1 MVVKNEKLK
10 SIIDALNNEYFVVNG
25 DIYNYVDVSRT
36 TDLDGNQIVV
46 FIFMDNNEQVTRF
59 AFDIHENTK
68 PQQII
73 DQIYG
78 ILYQRG

>member
-1 MVVKNEKLK
+1 MNVKSEKLK

-25 DIYNYVDVSRT
+25 DIYNYVGVSRT

>member
-25 DIYNYVDVSRT
+25 DIYNYVGVSRT

-46 FIFMDNNEQVTRF
+46 FIFMDSNEQVTRF